1 MKVIPYIAA
10 GSDVFSVAQMTNSI
24 LVLLS
29 TAIAAAFALCVGHVF
44 GYREDLACALG
55 GLSGL
60 ILSNITFRNSRSK
73 TEPFQVNTAWTK
85 YTITAYSA
93 TFVLIFGFIGW
104 LTGYLHDHGAKAGA
118 LSGSLGG
125 GILAILVPMIRRER
139 LLGNMIPVLV
149 VTMSIMIALLG
160 TVVWIMYFTEMQ
172 YWYEFS

>member
-1 MKVIPYIAA
+1 
-10 GSDVFSVAQMTNSI
+10 MTNSV

-29 TAIAAAFALCVGHVF
+29 TAIAAALALCIGHVLGF
-44 GYREDLACALG
+44 REDLACALG

-60 ILSNITFRNSRSK
+60 ILSSITLRNSRIKTDPSK
-73 TEPFQVNTAWTK
+73 VNSQWTK
-85 YTITAYSA
+85 YAIAAYFA
-93 TFVLIFGFIGW
+93 IFVLIFSFIGW

-149 VTMSIMIALLG
+149 VTMSILIALLG